1 MTAFFLGHG
10 GKGHQ
15 APFSS
20 ITDTLKF
27 CKKKNGLLVGPQFK
41 SSTCMKSFFIIK
53 IFLSVLCSASTGYAQ
68 EARSWRNADGKT
80 ILAKL
85 VEVEGLNLT
94 IEKENKRDI
103 LPIAS
108 FSQGD
113 QDEVKKWVSEKKED
127 KSSSAG
133 LEISKKGKLL
143 YKTSFKNTEGWRVS
157 SGDWK
162 CENNTISG
170 TQKVGKGHKAHIVI
184 KRPKPVN
191 TIITCEVYLGDSSS
205 LEFTIDDA
213 PRKLGRIGLTPK
225 SFKGIQT
232 HRMKKS
238 PIKKKFNVIKDNF
251 ETDQWHEIKIEMMG
265 NQIVAQL
272 GKHSTRSIDNVW
284 DKKTKRLGLLVSN
297 GPAKF
302 RNLKIW
308 EALPKD

>member
-1 MTAFFLGHG
+1 MTLLTFLC
-10 GKGHQ
+10 
-15 APFSS
+15 
-20 ITDTLKF
+20 L
-27 CKKKNGLLVGPQFK
+27 
-41 SSTCMKSFFIIK
+41 
-53 IFLSVLCSASTGYAQ
+53 ASTGYAQ
-68 EARSWRNADGKT
+68 EIRSWENTDGKT

-85 VEVEGLNLT
+85 VKVEGLNLT
-94 IEKENKRDI
+94 IEKENKRYSF
-103 LPIAS
+103 PIAS
-108 FSQGD
+108 FSQDD
-113 QDEVKKWVSEKKED
+113 QNYVKKWVSEKKENQNTTPE
-127 KSSSAG
+127 
-133 LEISKKGKLL
+133 LEISKKGALL
-143 YKTSFKNTEGWRVS
+143 YEVSFKNTQGWRIS
-157 SGDWK
+157 SGNWK

-170 TQKVGKGHKAHIVI
+170 TQEAGKGHKAHIVI
-184 KRPKPVN
+184 KKPKPVN

-232 HRMKKS
+232 HRIKKP
-238 PIKKKFNVIKDNF
+238 PIKKNFNVIKDTF
-251 ETDQWHEIKIEMMG
+251 ETDKWHKIQIEMMG

-284 DKKTKRLGLLVSN
+284 DKKKKRLGLLVTK